1 MLDWIECQGSEFIMQ
16 PILKYK
22 SLSMVTVLTVTML
35 FSCKNNFKEVQSIG
49 ILDGGPLT
57 IAENINTKYTDSGKL
72 KSILISPKM
81 LNYSNREFAFYE
93 FPEGINLTLF
103 DKDDNESNVVADFAI
118 LYDETDLLDL
128 QGNVVLTTY
137 NKDTL
142 YAEQL
147 FYDQKKEWLFT
158 NQSVRFRTKDQLIN
172 GNGFDSD
179 RDFSQARVLEVTGRI
194 FIDE

>member
-1 MLDWIECQGSEFIMQ
+1 
-16 PILKYK
+16 
-22 SLSMVTVLTVTML
+22 MVTVFTVTL
-35 FSCKNNFKEVQSIG
+35 FFSCKNNFKEVQNIG
-49 ILDGGPLT
+49 ILDSGPLT

-72 KSILISPKM
+72 KSILISSKM

-103 DKDDNESNVVADFAI
+103 DADNKESNVVADFAI
-118 LYDETDLLDL
+118 LYDETDLIDL
-128 QGNVVLTTY
+128 QGNVVLTTH
-137 NKDTL
+137 NQDTL

-158 NQSVRFRTKDQLIN
+158 NQPVRFRTKDQLIN

-179 RDFSQARVLEVTGRI
+179 RSFSQAKVLEVTGRI